1 MGPATKNFSNIRLSN
16 RVTDNGAVDPYY
28 ERNWEGFTRPQT
40 LRDNLS
46 HGNVG
51 LANSGSNSNV
61 FPLLG
66 VVYADAP
73 VEYFDFP
80 SNVFESDGRYTIK
93 AWAEDGDGTRI
104 SPQTSIVLG
113 TQEQQSATGAGAG
126 YTGYT
131 EGIRVF
137 AELAGNSL
145 TVYGF
150 SIQDE

>member
-1 MGPATKNFSNIRLSN
+1 MGGPCFYPTAS
-16 RVTDNGAVDPYY
+16 
-28 ERNWEGFTRPQT
+28 
-40 LRDNLS
+40 LRGNLS

-51 LANSGSNSNV
+51 LGNSDTNE
-61 FPLLG
+61 FPALG
-66 VVYADAP
+66 VVYADPP

-104 SPQTSIVLG
+104 SPQTSIVLS
-113 TQEQQSATGAGAG
+113 TREQQSAEGTEAG
-126 YTGYT
+126 YTGYNV

-137 AELAGNSL
+137 VALEAEESNRF